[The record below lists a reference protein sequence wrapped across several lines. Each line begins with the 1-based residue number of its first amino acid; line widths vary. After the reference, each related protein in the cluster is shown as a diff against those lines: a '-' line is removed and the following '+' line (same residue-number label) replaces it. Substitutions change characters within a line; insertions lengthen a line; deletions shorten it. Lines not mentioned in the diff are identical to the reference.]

1 MRHFIRIWP
10 VYYDNRSSETEMQN
24 IFVIITCDPSINAMD
39 NPDLTV
45 SHFMEKS
52 IGMQRVNMVS

>member
-1 MRHFIRIWP
+1 
-10 VYYDNRSSETEMQN
+10 MQN